1 MSDGAVPFY
10 DDDEDTMPL
19 PEVSPSKPNVV
30 VVDLTIESGME
41 PVITAG
47 QVGPDDYKYRK
58 VFPTKLKLWKCS
70 RYWFKECATA
80 RKKISRFVRQLEE
93 MKKETSSGLN
103 HQLVSACSVCC
114 AQSTLQPNNNL
125 IKKENVSDLI
135 IEPDDAWYEEKLRQA
150 DQIAL
155 VLQVIVIYWPKPL
168 CILFLNYFNE
178 TILKL
183 GQRRRDDS
191 QIECHQ

>member
-1 MSDGAVPFY
+1 MSDGAFPFY

-19 PEVSPSKPNVV
+19 PEMSPFSPKPNV

-41 PVITAG
+41 QVITAG
-47 QVGPDDYKYRK
+47 QAGPDDYKYRK

-70 RYWFKECATA
+70 RYWFKECTSA
-80 RKKISRFVRQLEE
+80 RKKISLLVRQLEE

-103 HQLVSACSVCC
+103 HQLVSPCSVCC

-135 IEPDDAWYEEKLRQA
+135 FEPDDAWYDEKLRQA
-150 DQIAL
+150 DQISV
-155 VLQVIVIYWPKPL
+155 VLQVIVVYQPKPM
-168 CILFLNYFNE
+168 CI
-178 TILKL
+178 
-183 GQRRRDDS
+183 
-191 QIECHQ
+191 